1 MIASPWSRIREG
13 AVAASVAF
21 ALITIACGVIA
32 LTVAG
37 GVPAGWWP
45 RTRRAFDPAPDLVQQ
60 GPCAVNVGLADA
72 LDSAGVGV
80 AGAGVIGLVVWQ
92 VGCLPGPGR
101 G

>member
-37 GVPAGWWP
+37 ACQRDGG
-45 RTRRAFDPAPDLVQQ
+45 PAPG
-60 GPCAVNVGLADA
+60 GPLTPPRILFSKARV
-72 LDSAGVGV
+72 
-80 AGAGVIGLVVWQ
+80 
-92 VGCLPGPGR
+92 R
-101 G
+101 